1 MEITKLSEYISY
13 IEELPKEFSLSRGQ
27 FRNYQLL
34 PGALR
39 KDNYNKR
46 KYSKRVIRD
55 FLEKFKIDA
64 HQYIPNINDIKNE
77 IEWMLY
83 AQHYG
88 LPTKLLDFT
97 TSHITSILFAVEKSF
112 QNEISENAV
121 VYFLNP
127 LALNHKF
134 KQESKIV
141 NISEIQDNNIIQQD
155 GPIVVNGKKLN
166 TRINA
171 QKGLFVLFQDD
182 DKPLEEIVDD
192 SILRKIEI
200 CKDDM
205 TNILSSLYIMGIS
218 FTHLYP
224 ELESVTKDIVMHQNI
239 TEFLKDND

>member
-1 MEITKLSEYISY
+1 MKITKLSEYISF

-39 KDNYNKR
+39 KDESNKR
-46 KYSKRVIRD
+46 KYSKRIIRD
-55 FLEKFKIDA
+55 FLEKFKMDA
-64 HQYIPNINDIKNE
+64 HQYIPNINDIRNE
-77 IEWMLY
+77 VEWMLY

-112 QNEISENAV
+112 TNETSENAV
-121 VYFLNP
+121 IYFLNP

-141 NISEIQDNNIIQQD
+141 NISDIKDNTIIEQD
-155 GPIVVNGKKLN
+155 GPIVLNGRKLN

-171 QKGLFVLFQDD
+171 QKGLFVLFQDE

-192 SILRKIEI
+192 KILKKVEI

-205 TNILSSLYIMGIS
+205 MTILSSLYIMGIS

-224 ELESVTKDIVMHQNI
+224 ELESVTKDIVMQQSI